1 MALNTTDSRRRL
13 LTLVAVVVFVIG
25 LWILNGACRFALS
38 ASPPADRVPEYRVVF
53 YPRSGLGVGCIL
65 LGIVLLRLRPA
76 RPGDARDEVT
86 GPDA

>member
-1 MALNTTDSRRRL
+1 MNATRLRRRV
-13 LTLVAVVVFVIG
+13 LTLAAIAVFVVG
-25 LWILNGACRFALS
+25 LWILNGACLFALS
-38 ASPPADRVPEYRVVF
+38 ASPPADRVSEYRVVF
-53 YPRSGLGVGCIL
+53 YQRSGLGVGCIL

>member
-1 MALNTTDSRRRL
+1 MSGVGSRRRRA
-13 LTLVAVVVFVIG
+13 LTLAAVLVFVTG

-38 ASPPADRVPEYRVVF
+38 ATPPADRVSEYRVVF
-53 YPRSGLGVGCIL
+53 YQRSGFGVGCIL

-76 RPGDARDEVT
+76 RPGDVRDAAT